1 MDWKLPPALGAH
13 AGSGGNAGVEMGLE
27 APSPSFSLAAT
38 SQGTGMVA
46 HPGSSNGDAGD
57 RAMNLTLGSSLE
69 AAASMARAGLKP
81 GYGEG
86 AYYPQAP
93 LATAWSPDAHP
104 LCHALLMT
112 PSGMTG
118 RVEAHRRRQ
127 AGRGEG
133 NEWGSS
139 PGVIDEFL
147 IGLSDGSQGVLP
159 ESVIQT
165 CIERLEAHTAE
176 NQAQLQTL
184 RERNAEGE
192 NGAGRGGSGVGEG
205 AWEGGGGGQGGGQGP
220 GTAKAMTKRAQ
231 KAQGQQRRETGGGKK
246 GGRAGGTGVTGAP
259 VERLCVPLPR
269 APAGKASLT
278 PEERRRCLEFVRR
291 LASPYFARDFCYPV
305 SELHPEVWEEVR
317 REYGFIGLFGK
328 EVLRHFPEFV
338 GTVSF
343 GGQYY
348 MSLYAC
354 VLLWGAVRCVE
365 VMEESM
371 ACLRPAR
378 KAEDRTL
385 FLVVWSAKRV
395 TFQAEEDRRP
405 LHYSCGFSP
414 RCRAPLSD
422 GVSPRLRPSGVS
434 RIIPLSLPTH
444 NHTPFPSH
452 SVPTRRSPPHGPGHR
467 AP

>member
-57 RAMNLTLGSSLE
+57 RAMNLTLGSSFE
-69 AAASMARAGLKP
+69 AATSMARAGLKP

-127 AGRGEG
+127 VGRGEG

-139 PGVIDEFL
+139 PGVTDEFL

-159 ESVIQT
+159 ESMLRT
-165 CIERLEAHTAE
+165 CIERLEAHTAG

-184 RERNAEGE
+184 RERDAEGE

-220 GTAKAMTKRAQ
+220 GTAKAVTKRAQ
-231 KAQGQQRRETGGGKK
+231 KAQGQQRRETDGGKK

-291 LASPYFARDFCYPV
+291 LASPYFARDFCHPV

-317 REYGFIGLFGK
+317 REMGSSGLSGRRFFGIFRY
-328 EVLRHFPEFV
+328 L
-338 GTVSF
+338 SALYLS
-343 GGQYY
+343 GGNI
-348 MSLYAC
+348 
-354 VLLWGAVRCVE
+354 
-365 VMEESM
+365 
-371 ACLRPAR
+371 
-378 KAEDRTL
+378 T
-385 FLVVWSAKRV
+385 
-395 TFQAEEDRRP
+395 
-405 LHYSCGFSP
+405 
-414 RCRAPLSD
+414 
-422 GVSPRLRPSGVS
+422 
-434 RIIPLSLPTH
+434 
-444 NHTPFPSH
+444 
-452 SVPTRRSPPHGPGHR
+452 
-467 AP
+467 